1 LPISDELQDIEEAKA
16 RWQKDLPFCGKYI
29 SNYYLPCVPAQ
40 PTSDWTALDANFP
53 DGRLALSDG
62 DNTHHPEDVFSI
74 RSKDKWVQETVTT
87 SIESR
92 IELERQHGSR
102 HYFKNKDCQE
112 AYGRYMCWLNFPRCN
127 DFQESLGLCQSVC
140 QNLFRVCGFASDLW
154 RCETDVADGED
165 EDIRALFPGQPFIR
179 NEYHPKT
186 KEPIAVC
193 TPAIKGAASS
203 QYDMKWW
210 SYMLLLVVS
219 IYYGF

>member
-1 LPISDELQDIEEAKA
+1 MKPLLFVFLASLIIVQLSFGCIIHSSNSGVCTKKYLPVSGDLQAIEESTS
-16 RWQKDLPFCGKYI
+16 RWKVDLPFCGKYVG
-29 SNYYLPCVPAQ
+29 NYYPPCVPTL
-40 PTSDWTALDANFP
+40 PTSAWTAADANFP

-140 QNLFRVCGFASDLW
+140 QNLFRFCRVFDDRQRVRSTTHL
-154 RCETDVADGED
+154 R
-165 EDIRALFPGQPFIR
+165 
-179 NEYHPKT
+179 
-186 KEPIAVC
+186 
-193 TPAIKGAASS
+193 
-203 QYDMKWW
+203 
-210 SYMLLLVVS
+210 
-219 IYYGF
+219 